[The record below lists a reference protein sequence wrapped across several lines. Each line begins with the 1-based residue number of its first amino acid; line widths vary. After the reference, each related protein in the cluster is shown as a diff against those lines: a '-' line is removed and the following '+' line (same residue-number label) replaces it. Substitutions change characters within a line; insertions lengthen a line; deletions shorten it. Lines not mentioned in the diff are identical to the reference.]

1 MGWYRKN
8 EGTTLMILPLT
19 TAIRGHLL
27 HFIFVTETV
36 IFVVAVGIISKIIG
50 DVFECFTPI
59 IDNGTFLHISTNKI
73 TLVYQLILNA
83 LRKIDLLQR

>member
-1 MGWYRKN
+1 
-8 EGTTLMILPLT
+8 MILPLT
-19 TAIRGHLL
+19 TAIQGQLL

-36 IFVVAVGIISKIIG
+36 IFVVVVAIVLKIIG

-59 IDNGTFLHISTNKI
+59 IDNGTFLKISTNKI
-73 TLVYQLILNA
+73 TLIYQLILNA